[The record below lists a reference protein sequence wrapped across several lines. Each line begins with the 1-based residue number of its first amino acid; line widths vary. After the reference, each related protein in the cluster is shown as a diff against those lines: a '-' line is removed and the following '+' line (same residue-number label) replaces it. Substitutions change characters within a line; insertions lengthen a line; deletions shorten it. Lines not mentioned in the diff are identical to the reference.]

1 MEPVPAALPL
11 VALSASVPVAVRGAR
26 AELSAPYVVPLP
38 FPARYCAQSRPR
50 YHVRDLR
57 TREEDGHRQ
66 HEAVDDDH
74 YLVDELIRRGRVDYA
89 ERLVG
94 GSPTG

>member
-26 AELSAPYVVPLP
+26 
-38 FPARYCAQSRPR
+38 AQSRPR